1 MTKAD
6 LVAQIAKR
14 TGLDRDEVLR
24 TVETFMDVVK
34 DEMAQ
39 GNNIYLRGFGSFVIR
54 ERAQKI
60 ARNISKKEAII
71 IPKHNVPS
79 FKPSKVFSE
88 TLRATKN
95 NKQSKFHPLIWR
107 QYAKW

>member
-14 TGLDRDEVLR
+14 TGVERDEVLR
-24 TVETFMDVVK
+24 VVETFMEVVK

-60 ARNISKKEAII
+60 ARNISKQEAIV

-88 TLRATKN
+88 MLDN
-95 NKQSKFHPLIWR
+95 NKK
-107 QYAKW
+107 